1 MFGIHSSLPL
11 EREPDFSS
19 LNSISGLIHDY
30 TFDDRYHTVASYYT
44 LLPHRSTHG
53 DLFVKMS

>member
-1 MFGIHSSLPL
+1 MAIPLFSCKSVSLA
-11 EREPDFSS
+11 EST

-30 TFDDRYHTVASYYT
+30 TFDYRYHTVASYYT

-53 DLFVKMS
+53 DLFVKLS